1 MQLKHYKEKK
11 EILMKIF
18 CSLLM
23 CCTPNCVHILYA
35 HTKKHT
41 HTHTHTHTHAHT
53 HTLKCTLCTLFLKTH
68 TYTYPGGIVSRL
80 NITVKMLFHRD
91 IKSTD
96 NPSRV
101 CVCVCLEKECA
112 ECAFKCVCMCV
123 CVCVCVCVWCAWV
136 GAWVRVCVCKI
147 GR

>member
-41 HTHTHTHTHAHT
+41 HSHKTRFAPTHTHTHTRSHT
-53 HTLKCTLCTLFLKTH
+53 HTHVHTKRRYAHIHKKTYCTPHHQSCSMTASSVEH
-68 TYTYPGGIVSRL
+68 IISY
-80 NITVKMLFHRD
+80 
-91 IKSTD
+91 
-96 NPSRV
+96 
-101 CVCVCLEKECA
+101 VCLTRHRLE
-112 ECAFKCVCMCV
+112 
-123 CVCVCVCVWCAWV
+123 
-136 GAWVRVCVCKI
+136 R
-147 GR
+147 